1 MRAGVKSG
9 RWIIAAIAALILW
22 VAITTAIA
30 RQFHISYRAAGALL
44 VLPLIPPAIVWA
56 VWSKWRERRR
66 YRAQVRDAV
75 HGPAIVD
82 SSHVS
87 GLDRGSAEVD

>member
-1 MRAGVKSG
+1 MSAVPKSG

-22 VAITTAIA
+22 AAITTAIA
-30 RQFHISYRAAGALL
+30 HQFHISYRAAGALL
-44 VLPLIPPAIVWA
+44 FLPLIPPALGWA
-56 VWSKWRERRR
+56 AWSKWRERRR
-66 YRAQVRDAV
+66 HRAQVRDAV
-75 HGPAIVD
+75 HGPRIVD